1 MEGENFY
8 LVIGHWLASQMYRS
22 VERSHRTKFLVRVI
36 TKNKL
41 RELSQKQ
48 RSVCLV
54 KHQAMNLCREG
65 I

>member
-8 LVIGHWLASQMYRS
+8 LVIGHRLVSQIYHS
-22 VERSHRTKFLVRVI
+22 VERSYRTKFLVRVI
-36 TKNKL
+36 IKNKL

-54 KHQAMNLCREG
+54 
-65 I
+65 